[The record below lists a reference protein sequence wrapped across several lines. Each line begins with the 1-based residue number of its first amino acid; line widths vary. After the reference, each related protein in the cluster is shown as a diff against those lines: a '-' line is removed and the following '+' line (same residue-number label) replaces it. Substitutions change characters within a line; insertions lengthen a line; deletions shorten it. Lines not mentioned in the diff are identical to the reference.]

1 MWQGLD
7 PVRPYKDLATVA
19 ILVVLPALA
28 QGGGNPA
35 QAVLMALLKTG
46 LFAAAML
53 VLGSRALPWVL
64 TRIAKTRSRELFI
77 LAVMAAEL
85 GTTMMAAELF
95 GISLALGAFL
105 AGVVIGESEVSHQA
119 AAEALPFQEIFA
131 VVFFVSVG
139 MLVNPATLMTNGVEV
154 LLLTLLVVVGKGVTT
169 VLLGLLLP
177 ARPRTMLVVSAGLS
191 QIGEFSFIV
200 GQTGVSLGLISAEQ
214 YGLVLAAALITIVV
228 NPFLFRLVA
237 PGERF
242 LKSFP
247 GLWKALTRR
256 VPEEQSPAVPGMEG
270 HVVVIGAGRVGS
282 FMIFACSSA
291 SPSLCFSS
299 SKTARPPNL
308 LQRRGAPVLYGDAS
322 NSELLTHAS
331 LLHARSLVVTV
342 PSQSAAE
349 LIVGTAHQL
358 APSLPVVARASTV
371 AGINRLAHN
380 GARDVTH
387 PELEGG
393 LEIVRHTL
401 LALDY
406 SVEQVQRYTDAV
418 RRETYYSGLLQGEES
433 LLLSQ
438 LLTNVG
444 RLGLTWITV
453 SPESQL
459 AAKTLSEI
467 ALRSPTGVSVVA
479 VVRGKEEISNPG
491 PEYHLADG
499 DLLGLIGDPE
509 QLAAAEA
516 FLQAQDGPKE

>member
-1 MWQGLD
+1 M
-7 PVRPYKDLATVA
+7 
-19 ILVVLPALA
+19 
-28 QGGGNPA
+28 
-35 QAVLMALLKTG
+35 
-46 LFAAAML
+46 
-53 VLGSRALPWVL
+53 
-64 TRIAKTRSRELFI
+64 
-77 LAVMAAEL
+77 
-85 GTTMMAAELF
+85 
-95 GISLALGAFL
+95 
-105 AGVVIGESEVSHQA
+105 
-119 AAEALPFQEIFA
+119 
-131 VVFFVSVG
+131 
-139 MLVNPATLMTNGVEV
+139 
-154 LLLTLLVVVGKGVTT
+154 
-169 VLLGLLLP
+169 
-177 ARPRTMLVVSAGLS
+177 
-191 QIGEFSFIV
+191 
-200 GQTGVSLGLISAEQ
+200 
-214 YGLVLAAALITIVV
+214 
-228 NPFLFRLVA
+228 
-237 PGERF
+237 
-242 LKSFP
+242 
-247 GLWKALTRR
+247 
-256 VPEEQSPAVPGMEG
+256 
-270 HVVVIGAGRVGS
+270 
-282 FMIFACSSA
+282 
-291 SPSLCFSS
+291 
-299 SKTARPPNL
+299 
-308 LQRRGAPVLYGDAS
+308 
-322 NSELLTHAS
+322 THAS

-467 ALRSPTGVSVVA
+467 ALRSRTGVSVVA